1 MTSKTPVATNN
12 PLRVPPIINP
22 NDNSKGDRDGIRV
35 STILP
40 FIFETSIDVEV
51 LAKEF

>member
-22 NDNSKGDRDGIRV
+22 NDNSKGDSDGIRV

-40 FIFETSIDVEV
+40 LIFDTRIDVEV